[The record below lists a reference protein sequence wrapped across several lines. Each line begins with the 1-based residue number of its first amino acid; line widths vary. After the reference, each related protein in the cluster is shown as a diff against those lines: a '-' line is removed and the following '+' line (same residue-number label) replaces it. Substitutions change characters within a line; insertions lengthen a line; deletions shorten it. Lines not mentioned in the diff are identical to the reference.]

1 MNVWNMQDEKDVEE
15 FKNNLMGLDDEF
27 RFKCRKCGKCCT
39 HQHTI
44 LFNTRDIFR
53 IAQKLEI
60 TPMMVIE
67 KYAETYIGDST
78 CIPVVRMVPCGKQE
92 ACPFLEEGR
101 CSIHDCKPTVCA
113 IYPLGRVIMGD
124 TMEEISTAK
133 VQYFIQNHSC
143 GSQKQRHTVREWLG
157 RFNIP
162 ENDEFFLL
170 WTKVVSA
177 LSIPFRELRQ
187 KGIAEEPL
195 NALWNIVYHELYLN
209 YNLRKDFMPQ
219 FQASSER
226 LIKLSQ
232 LAKELLV
239 HLDTQP
245 RLEV

>member
-1 MNVWNMQDEKDVEE
+1 MQ
-15 FKNNLMGLDDEF
+15 
-27 RFKCRKCGKCCT
+27 
-39 HQHTI
+39 
-44 LFNTRDIFR
+44 
-53 IAQKLEI
+53 
-60 TPMMVIE
+60 
-67 KYAETYIGDST
+67 
-78 CIPVVRMVPCGKQE
+78 
-92 ACPFLEEGR
+92 
-101 CSIHDCKPTVCA
+101 KPT
-113 IYPLGRVIMGD
+113 LGTAPAFLLCVWFLAENRKPAPSWRKGD
-124 TMEEISTAK
+124 VRFMTASQLYVPSTHWGESSWETQWK
-133 VQYFIQNHSC
+133 KYQQQKYSC

-195 NALWNIVYHELYLN
+195 NTLWNIVYHELYLN